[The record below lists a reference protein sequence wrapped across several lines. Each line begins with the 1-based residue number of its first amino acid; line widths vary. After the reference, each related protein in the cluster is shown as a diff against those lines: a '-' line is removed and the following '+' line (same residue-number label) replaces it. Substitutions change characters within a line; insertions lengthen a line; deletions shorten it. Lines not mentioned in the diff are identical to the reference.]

1 LQSSWAA
8 KCTYSL
14 SPTNASFAAAGGS
27 GSVTINTTTNCSWT
41 AATTNSWLHT
51 TSSGSG
57 TNLVNYTVDANG
69 GSNSRTG
76 AITAGGQT
84 FTVTQTGVPP
94 SLATALDTTNLVWVT
109 ATDYPWTFEN
119 TVTHDG
125 VDAAVSGNKF
135 IANSVS
141 WLQTTIVGPGTIGF
155 WWKVDS
161 DITPPPPDP
170 PMSFD
175 DFEFQINGVEQDY
188 IMGQIDWNYR
198 EFPVPAG
205 TNTLTWQ
212 YVKDGQF
219 NTGND
224 SAWLDLVT
232 WSPGQPI
239 DLGSALNICGAS
251 WSTGGSDATDWAGP
265 AQGWAGQTNVTHDG
279 QSAARSGTIYLS
291 QETWMQ
297 TVVSGVTN
305 LSFWWKV
312 SSQTNY
318 DFLEFYTNDILA
330 KRISG
335 EVNWQS
341 NFFRISTNATSLK
354 WRYAMTNGIYAT
366 QGQEAAWVD
375 QVVFSPSNSAAPI
388 VTLLGSNP
396 MSIECHGSFTDPG
409 ATAQDVCSGAPLSV
423 ATNGTVNPNATGS
436 YTVLYIATN
445 ASGTATTNSRT
456 VNVVDTTPPQV
467 TINGA
472 NPLTVECHDSFSD
485 PGATALD
492 ACAGSLSV
500 STNGS
505 VDPNFTGSY
514 TVTYVATDPSG
525 NSTTNTRTVNVVD
538 TTPPQV
544 TLNGPNPMIVECHG
558 AFSDPGATAQDLC
571 AGPLSVVTN
580 VSVNPNLPGSY
591 TIQYVATDP
600 SNNSTTNTRSVNVV
614 DTTPPQI
621 TLNGTNPMTIECHS
635 GYAEPGA
642 TATDL
647 CVGSVAVQVSGAV
660 LQDSPGMYIV
670 TYTATDGQNS
680 ATNTRTVNVVDT
692 TPPMIL
698 FSFTNMNLAA
708 SGNCQALL
716 PDLTGTNYIVAVDN
730 CSSVTVTQTPL
741 AGATVALGTNLV
753 VLIAVDATGNTTS
766 CTNTVIVSDTN
777 PPSMICPSDLNISAD
792 PGQCWATN
800 VALGTPIVS
809 DNCGSVATTSN
820 APAIFAVGTN
830 IVIWTAMDIYGNST
844 NGAQMV
850 VVLDTE
856 LPLISA
862 PATVVVTADPGKNAV
877 TNVSLGTPVTSDNCG
892 VAGVTNDAPSSFPIG
907 TNTVNW
913 TVTDIHGNVA
923 SAPQTV
929 VVNPAPRLPHRITSI
944 VRNGD
949 GSFTLTFAGTAGV
962 QYFIQ
967 ISSNLFDWVSVQTN
981 IADSNGTWTYLDSP
995 PSTGKGRFF
1004 RSVQP

>member
-1 LQSSWAA
+1 LRIESFILACSLIFWSLQSSWAA

-27 GSVTINTTTNCSWT
+27 GSFTVITTTNCSWT
-41 AATTNSWLHT
+41 AATTNSWLHS

-57 TNLVNYTVDANG
+57 TNLANYTVDANG
-69 GSNSRTG
+69 GTSSRTG

-109 ATDYPWTFEN
+109 ATDYPWQYEN
-119 TVTHDG
+119 TVSHDG

-135 IANSVS
+135 VANSVS

-224 SAWLDLVT
+224 SAWLDQVT

-297 TVVSGVTN
+297 TLVSGVTN

-318 DFLEFYTNDILA
+318 DFVEFYTNDILA

-396 MSIECHGSFTDPG
+396 MSVECHNSFTDPG

-423 ATNGTVNPNATGS
+423 ATNGMVNPNAPGS

-456 VNVVDTTPPQV
+456 VNVVDTTPPRI
-467 TINGA
+467 TMNGA
-472 NPLTVECHDSFSD
+472 NPLTVECHDGFSD

-492 ACAGSLSV
+492 VCAGSLGV
-500 STNGS
+500 TTNGS
-505 VDPNFTGSY
+505 VNPNLPGSY
-514 TVTYVATDPSG
+514 TITYVATDPSG
-525 NSTTNTRTVNVVD
+525 NSATNTRTVNVVD
-538 TTPPQV
+538 TTPPQ
-544 TLNGPNPMIVECHG
+544 I
-558 AFSDPGATAQDLC
+558 S
-571 AGPLSVVTN
+571 
-580 VSVNPNLPGSY
+580 
-591 TIQYVATDP
+591 
-600 SNNSTTNTRSVNVV
+600 
-614 DTTPPQI
+614 
-621 TLNGTNPMTIECHS
+621 LNGTNPMTVECHG
-635 GYAEPGA
+635 GYVEPGA

-647 CVGSVAVQVSGAV
+647 CAGSVAVQISGAV

-692 TPPMIL
+692 TPPAIL
-698 FSFTNMNLAA
+698 FSFTNLNLAA
-708 SGNCQALL
+708 SSNCQALL

-741 AGATVALGTNLV
+741 AGASMALGTNLV
-753 VLIAVDATGNTTS
+753 VLTAVDATGNATS

-792 PGQCWATN
+792 PGQCSATN
-800 VALGTPIVS
+800 VALGTPIIS

-830 IVIWTAMDIYGNST
+830 IVIWTAMDTYGNST
-844 NGAQMV
+844 NGAQLV

-862 PATVVVTADPGKNAV
+862 PATVVVTADPDKNAV

-907 TNTVNW
+907 TNTVTW

-923 SAPQTV
+923 AAPQSV